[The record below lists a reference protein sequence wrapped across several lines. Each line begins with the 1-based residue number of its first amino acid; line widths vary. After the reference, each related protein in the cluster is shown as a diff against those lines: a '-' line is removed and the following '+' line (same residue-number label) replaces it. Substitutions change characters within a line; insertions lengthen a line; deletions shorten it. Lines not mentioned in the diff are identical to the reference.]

1 MDGEPV
7 WVTVSASWRESGI
20 LGGWCL
26 VSYHITD
33 DQVRVYLYNT
43 RSGASF
49 FPATGLRYILVG
61 LPPQAGGIV
70 MLIITVQV
78 NAPAGQAI
86 GIKEDLAMY
95 LERWGDAR
103 VVSVEQRPQPQMEQ
117 MTIGGKG
124 YAERDMSRMRR

>member
-1 MDGEPV
+1 MKLYDNDAYRDEFMEAVYNLLSDDSSNDRANQVIDLFDAAPAVEAEPAPSNDPLPLEQLREMDGEPV

-49 FPATGLRYILVG
+49 FPQQDY
-61 LPPQAGGIV
+61 GISWW
-70 MLIITVQV
+70 
-78 NAPAGQAI
+78 A
-86 GIKEDLAMY
+86 Y
-95 LERWGDAR
+95 
-103 VVSVEQRPQPQMEQ
+103 
-117 MTIGGKG
+117 
-124 YAERDMSRMRR
+124 RRKPEV

>member
-1 MDGEPV
+1 MRVLNCLKIIGQ
-7 WVTVSASWRESGI
+7 T
-20 LGGWCL
+20 GW
-26 VSYHITD
+26 
-33 DQVRVYLYNT
+33 
-43 RSGASF
+43 
-49 FPATGLRYILVG
+49 
-61 LPPQAGGIV
+61 PPQAGGIA

-86 GIKEDLAMY
+86 GIKEDLAMH